1 MLSIN
6 PFNHLIG
13 YSYSLSYQEVT
24 SKKESLTAA
33 IIISLMLFF
42 AALFI
47 AYYVHRSQ
55 HDVLSQ
61 ILKTQADSTQDK
73 LLKSTQD
80 LMADLNGMAKRWQN
94 NQGTSEPNWRADAQD
109 FISRIK
115 GVDTIWWINDVFK
128 NRWFES
134 IQYDHLRKI
143 NELLTDEQM
152 LDILQRSKDTGLPE
166 FSPAFVLEGEKVIYI
181 IQPIGSGAGFDGFLA
196 IEVHVSEF
204 IDEILGDPL
213 RSGYYTKTYSSK
225 ESVYSNGP
233 ELSASSHQ
241 EHFTMNMDSDEEG
254 WLFKVYPT
262 EASLD
267 LIISPLPYFIAT
279 TGTIIA
285 VLFLLTLMSKLKAN
299 NQSFELSRQISE
311 REKAQFE
318 LEYLANHD
326 TLTHLPNRH
335 YITNF
340 IKNKVK
346 QGGINKQMFTLL
358 FIDLDHF
365 KDINDTLGHAVGD
378 EMLKKLPVLFNR
390 VFRHDDVIARMGG
403 DEFVVYLPGEL
414 NVEDV
419 TKLVERFLKSL
430 EYPIRIDEHQIRLT
444 GSVGVAFY
452 PQHGENVIELL
463 SHADAALYRAKAMG
477 RNTYAIYDS
486 TLEQKAKDR
495 VQLISRLHTANDNDE
510 FEMYFQPRFRLAD
523 GQMIGAEA
531 LMRWKP
537 SPFEVVE
544 PVEFM
549 ELLEETSLI
558 IPVTWRMFERSCIQV
573 KPLLESHPELFMSFN
588 VSARQLEHPEFI
600 TKLQQLMSLTEFPA
614 ERLELE
620 LTEQTL
626 IQNVEN
632 SRFILKQLKDLGISV
647 AIDDFGTGYSSLSY
661 LKNFPV
667 NVLKMDKS
675 FIRDIDSDK
684 DDFELVR
691 TMITMGRNL
700 RITTVAEGV
709 ENAEQLNLLK
719 QEGCDQ
725 AQGFFFEKPMP
736 FSQFKRLLAR

>member
-1 MLSIN
+1 M
-6 PFNHLIG
+6 
-13 YSYSLSYQEVT
+13 SYQELT
-24 SKKESLTAA
+24 SKKESLTAT
-33 IIISLMLFF
+33 ITISLMLFL

-47 AYYVHRSQ
+47 AYYVHQSQ
-55 HDVLSQ
+55 QAVLSQ
-61 ILKTQADSTQDK
+61 ILKSQADSTQDK
-73 LLKSTQD
+73 LLKNTQD

-94 NQGTSEPNWRADAQD
+94 NQGTSEANWRADAQD
-109 FISRIK
+109 FINRAK
-115 GVDTIWWINDVFK
+115 GVDTIWWIDEGFR
-128 NRWFES
+128 NRWVES
-134 IQYDHLRKI
+134 LQYDHYRQI
-143 NELLTDEQM
+143 NELLTTQKMVD
-152 LDILQRSKDTGLPE
+152 LLVRSKEAGAPE
-166 FSPAFVLEGEKVIYI
+166 FTPAFDLGEYKVIYI
-181 IQPIGSGAGFDGFLA
+181 IQPIGSGSSFDGFLA
-196 IEVHVSEF
+196 IEVHIGEF
-204 IDEILGDPL
+204 IDDVLGDPL
-213 RSGYYTKTYSSK
+213 KSGFYTKTYSSTDT
-225 ESVYSNGP
+225 VYSNGP
-233 ELSASSHQ
+233 ELGASSHL
-241 EHFTMNMDSDEEG
+241 EYFMMNLDSDEEG
-254 WLFKVYPT
+254 WVFKVYPT

-267 LIISPLPYFIAT
+267 LIISPLPYFIAIA
-279 TGTIIA
+279 GTIIA
-285 VLFLLTLMSKLKAN
+285 ALFMLTLMSKLKAN

-346 QGGINKQMFTLL
+346 QGAINEQQFTLL

-403 DEFVVYLPGEL
+403 DEFVVYLPGKL
-414 NVEDV
+414 SVDHV

-444 GSVGVAFY
+444 GSVGVAFF

-510 FEMYFQPRFRLAD
+510 FDMFFQPRYRLSD
-523 GQMIGAEA
+523 GKLIGAEA
-531 LMRWKP
+531 LLRWQP
-537 SPFEVVE
+537 SPFELVE
-544 PVEFM
+544 PVEFIDF
-549 ELLEETSLI
+549 LEETSLI
-558 IPVTWRMFERSCIQV
+558 IPVTWQMFERSCIQF
-573 KPLLESHPELFMSFN
+573 KPLLERNSELFMSFN
-588 VSARQLEHPEFI
+588 ISAKQLEHPEFI
-600 TKLQQLMSLTEFPA
+600 TKLQQLLTLTEFPA

-632 SRFILKQLKDLGISV
+632 SRHILRQLTALGISV

-667 NVLKMDKS
+667 NVLKIDKS
-675 FIRDIDSDK
+675 FIHDIDTDK
-684 DDFELVR
+684 DDFELVK

-700 RITTVAEGV
+700 RITTVAEGI
-709 ENAEQLNLLK
+709 ENEEQLNLLK
-719 QEGCDQ
+719 QESCDQ
-725 AQGFFFEKPMP
+725 AQGFYYNKPMP
-736 FSQFKRLLAR
+736 FIDFKKLV